1 MEVPTLAT
9 GGYWYVR
16 NLFAVGNPIPYVG
29 SVGPISLPAPVRD
42 FQLRP
47 DFAVVHY
54 WNDTD
59 VWRHWFAPGLHD
71 SFGTLW
77 PLTLAGMLAV
87 AVFALWRGREPVLRA
102 LERP

>member
-1 MEVPTLAT
+1 MLAA

-16 NLFAVGNPIPYVG
+16 NLIAVGNPIPYIG
-29 SVGPISLPAPVRD
+29 SIGPISLPAPVRD

-54 WNDTD
+54 WNDTS
-59 VWRHWFAPGLHD
+59 VWRHWFVPGLHE

-77 PLTLAGMLAV
+77 PATLVGMLAV
-87 AVFALWRGREPVLRA
+87 AVFAIWRGREPILRVA
-102 LERP
+102 AARS